1 MSNTFVI
8 PGWLLLLSGIAI
20 GHSNVLNDDRLE
32 TLLSSFQSV
41 VNLLLVPVYTFCVL
55 LYLIRLALAEFG
67 VRKTSSVASST
78 LAPSTAAAAAAA
90 VHPPPV
96 GEEEGGVLNLSGSYK
111 LISNENF
118 EGFLET
124 QGVPWALRRAANQA
138 RPLHRITHVGKSIT
152 IQIKGIIE
160 SETTYQVDGPPIQ
173 TKIQSRVFED
183 RMTYLETGDG
193 VQVTKKT
200 LEENYTVTVTRRL
213 SKDRQTI
220 TLTSRAIF
228 NDGRDPVQSVQIYRR
243 VE

>member
-1 MSNTFVI
+1 MI
-8 PGWLLLLSGIAI
+8 PGWMLLLTGIAI
-20 GHSNVLNDDRLE
+20 GHESALNDGIE
-32 TLLSSFQSV
+32 TLLLSFQSI

-55 LYLIRLALAEFG
+55 LYLIRLVQVELSA
-67 VRKTSSVASST
+67 RKTSSVIPSSI
-78 LAPSTAAAAAAA
+78 A
-90 VHPPPV
+90 PPV
-96 GEEEGGVLNLSGSYK
+96 AVGLPPVVEDEGGVVNLSGSYK
-111 LISNENF
+111 LVSNDNF

-138 RPLHRITHVGKSIT
+138 RPLHKITHVGKSVT

-160 SETTYQVDGPPIQ
+160 SETTYLVDGPPIQ

-183 RMTYLETGDG
+183 RMKYLETGDG
-193 VQVTKKT
+193 IEVTKT
-200 LEENYTVTVTRRL
+200 ALVENYTVVVTRQL

-228 NDGRDPVQSVQIYRR
+228 NDGRDPVKSVQIFRR

>member
-1 MSNTFVI
+1 MSNTFTI

-20 GHSNVLNDDRLE
+20 GHSNVLSGGLVEN
-32 TLLSSFQSV
+32 LLSSFQSV

-55 LYLIRLALAEFG
+55 LYLVRLVLVEFSIG
-67 VRKTSSVASST
+67 KTSSVRPST
-78 LAPSTAAAAAAA
+78 LAPPAA
-90 VHPPPV
+90 VVVPTV
-96 GEEEGGVLNLSGSYK
+96 TEADDGVFNLSGSYK
-111 LISNENF
+111 LISNDNF

-138 RPLHRITHVGKSIT
+138 RPLHKITHVGKTIT

-160 SETTYQVDGPPIQ
+160 SETTYEVDGPPIQ
-173 TKIQSRVFED
+173 TKIRSRVFED
-183 RMTYLETGDG
+183 RMKFLETGDG
-193 VQVTKKT
+193 IEVTKT
-200 LEENYTVTVTRRL
+200 ALEENYTVTVTRRL

-228 NDGRDPVQSVQIYRR
+228 NDDRDPVQSVQVFRR

>member
-1 MSNTFVI
+1 MI
-8 PGWLLLLSGIAI
+8 PGWLLLLTGIAI
-20 GHSNVLNDDRLE
+20 GRETALNDGIE
-32 TLLSSFQSV
+32 TLLLSFQSM

-55 LYLIRLALAEFG
+55 LYLIRLFQAEFSAD
-67 VRKTSSVASST
+67 KASSVIPSSI
-78 LAPSTAAAAAAA
+78 A
-90 VHPPPV
+90 PPV
-96 GEEEGGVLNLSGSYK
+96 AVGLPPVAEDEEGVVNLSGSYK
-111 LISNENF
+111 LVSNDNF

-160 SETTYQVDGPPIQ
+160 SETTYLVDGPPIQ

-183 RMTYLETGDG
+183 RMKYLETGDG
-193 VQVTKKT
+193 IEVTKT
-200 LEENYTVTVTRRL
+200 ALLENYTVIVTRQL

-228 NDGRDPVQSVQIYRR
+228 NDGRDPVKSVQIFRR
-243 VE
+243 VV